1 MLTRLKISGFK
12 NLVDV
17 DVRFGPFTCVA
28 GANAVGKSN
37 LFDAIRFLSAL
48 ANDTLINAALSV
60 RDEGGRTS
68 NVRSLFHRVGNE
80 YADEMSFEAEMIIP
94 REGSDDLGQK
104 AKAKITLL
112 RYTLVLTY
120 RVDDNLPSLGTLQIT
135 QERLEHIS
143 LGAASKSLQFPH
155 KANVWRKSVVQGRST
170 APFISTDTDQEGH
183 RVVKLHQDGT
193 GGRPKSFL
201 AASLPRT
208 VLSTVNAAESPT
220 ALLAR
225 REMQSWRL
233 LQLEP
238 SALRES
244 DPFTTPPGL
253 GADGSHLA
261 ATLSYLARSHQ
272 RINHSG
278 DGGTNWVYDRV
289 AARLSELIDDVYAVN
304 VDRDERRE
312 LLTLEVTDRHGTIHP
327 ARSLSDGTLRFL
339 ALAVL
344 ELDAQASGLI
354 CLEEPENGIHPA
366 RIPAMLQ
373 LLQDIATDVESPVGL
388 DNPLRQVIV
397 NTHSP
402 AVVAQVRDSDLL
414 IAELREIV
422 RDEQRFK
429 GARFSWLPET
439 WRQDADPSTK
449 PVAKG
454 ELLAYLNPAL
464 SAGQSSRSE
473 RGKSKG
479 VRRVVD
485 RPDVQMMLPLLGE
498 AQ

>member
-1 MLTRLKISGFK
+1 MLTRLKVSGFK

-48 ANDTLINAALSV
+48 ANDTLINAALAV

-68 NVRSLFHRVGNE
+68 NARSLFHRAGNE

-104 AKAKITLL
+104 ARAKITLL

-120 RVDDNLPSLGTLQIT
+120 RVDDNLPSLGALAIT

-155 KANVWRKSVVQGRST
+155 TANVWRKSVVQGRST
-170 APFISTDTDQEGH
+170 APFISADTDQEGH
-183 RVVKLHQDGT
+183 RVVRRHQDGT
-193 GGRPKSFL
+193 GGMPKSFL

-238 SALRES
+238 SALREP

-253 GADGSHLA
+253 GMDGSHLA
-261 ATLSYLARSHQ
+261 ATLSFLARSHQ
-272 RINHSG
+272 RING
-278 DGGTNWVYDRV
+278 ETTWVYDQI

-344 ELDAQASGLI
+344 ELDPQASGLI

-402 AVVAQVRDSDLL
+402 AVVMQVPDSSLVV
-414 IAELREIV
+414 AELKEIV
-422 RDEQRFK
+422 REGRRFK

-439 WRQDADPSTK
+439 WRQNADPDTP
-449 PVAKG
+449 PVARG

-464 SAGQSSRSE
+464 SNDQPSRLQ
-473 RGKSKG
+473 RGKSKA

-485 RPDVQMMLPLLGE
+485 RPDVQMMLPLFG
-498 AQ
+498 